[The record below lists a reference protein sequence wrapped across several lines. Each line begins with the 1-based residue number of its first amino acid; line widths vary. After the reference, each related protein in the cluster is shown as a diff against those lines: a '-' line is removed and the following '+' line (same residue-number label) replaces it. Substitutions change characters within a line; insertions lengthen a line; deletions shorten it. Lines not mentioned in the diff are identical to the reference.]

1 VTLREAMR
9 GFLQE
14 SGLGA
19 QLKDARVFR
28 AWTDALGETLAKRAR
43 PVRFQFGEL
52 TVEVESSAHLHEL
65 QNFTGDSYR
74 QAANASLG
82 DERIKKVLFHLKR

>member
-1 VTLREAMR
+1 MR

-28 AWTDALGETLAKRAR
+28 AWTDALGELLAKRAR

-65 QNFTGDSYR
+65 QNFTGESYR